1 MKEFILLFAI
11 IILTSCSSNIQRIED
26 NGKHEQKDKNNK
38 SEEYAKQLFIDA
50 SLLDLEGKYAEAI
63 LDYQEALRLDP
74 QSGIFYALAKDYLKL
89 NKLLPALENSK
100 QAVKLESENLEY
112 LTLLGT
118 IYSLSKNI
126 DSAETVFNKII
137 QIDSTDIN
145 AYYNLA
151 QLYEFNQP
159 LKSLEFYKKVLEFT
173 GPEWNILIK
182 VAELNERLNQIDET
196 IKTIKELVDINPS
209 NLELQKLLIETYIKN
224 KDFDKAL
231 ELSNNNLEIFP
242 TDLNLIELKGNTLIK
257 QKNYFEGVKE
267 YQKIIEDNKIPF
279 ATKLSIGTAFYVEAL
294 NDSLVLPYTEQIL
307 LQITKDT
314 SDWQI
319 NAYLGEVYNKM
330 GKDSLSIYFF
340 KHAISLAENNADL
353 WIRLGQL
360 LFEKG
365 NYSLA
370 SVEMQEGV
378 KRFPQNFVI
387 NLILGLSLAQ
397 NSNHRGALPYLKKSV
412 ELDPNNLNANLAY
425 SFSLHQEKMDDEAL
439 TFLNRTL
446 RIDSKN
452 IQALGM
458 MGLIYDSKK
467 LFNKSDSIYSIA
479 VSIDSTDILILN
491 NFAYS
496 LAERG
501 INLDKA
507 LSMVNISLEKDPE
520 NSSYLDTKGWIF
532 FKLGEY
538 DKAKEYIEKAIKLD
552 AQNSTLFE
560 HLGDIYFK
568 LNEISKAHNYWNEA
582 LLIEPENK
590 NIKQKI
596 EEGIK

>member
-340 KHAISLAENNADL
+340 KHAISLAENNTDL

-520 NSSYLDTKGWIF
+520 NSSYLDTKGWIY